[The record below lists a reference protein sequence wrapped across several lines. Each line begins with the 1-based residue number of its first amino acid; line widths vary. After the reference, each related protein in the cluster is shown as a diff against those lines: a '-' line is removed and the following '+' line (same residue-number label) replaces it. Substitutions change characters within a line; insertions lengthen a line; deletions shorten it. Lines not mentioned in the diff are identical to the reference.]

1 MQVARI
7 TIAQICQAQGP
18 KLAVPAGIDGVK
30 LLWALAGNES
40 SFGLEANPR
49 HEAAYCRG
57 GKYFDPK
64 ATGAYG
70 CWAHCSYG
78 PWQVMFA
85 NLIPGIPPE
94 TFNNNPSMVCGAAVG
109 LINRR
114 ILKIERAVTLDEIAT
129 AYNEGDWRNR
139 KEPAE
144 YVAELIKNY
153 AIPVGEMA

>member
-18 KLAVPAGIDGVK
+18 KLVVPNGIDGVK

-57 GKYFDPK
+57 GPYFDPK
-64 ATGAYG
+64 ATAEFG

-78 PWQVMFA
+78 PWQLMFV
-85 NLIPGIPPE
+85 NGIPGIPPDV
-94 TFNNNPSMVCGAAVG
+94 FAKNPAMMGAATTAF
-109 LINRR
+109 INRR
-114 ILKIERAVTLDEIAT
+114 IFEEQMARTLTEIGQ
-129 AYNEGDWRNR
+129 AYNGGHVGADV
-139 KEPAE
+139 PD
-144 YVAELIKNY
+144 YVARLIKNY